1 MRFIPGNAQH
11 IGKRGQQQD
20 SMGFSDPTDTAFVAH
35 GGFLA
40 VLADGMGGMADGSL
54 ASRTA
59 VSKFLSSYMAKP
71 EPESIPDALLRAL
84 RQANE
89 AVLDL
94 ASQRGLTEEMG
105 TTLVAAVA
113 GERSLYWISA
123 GDSRAYLIRRDLL
136 TQLTIDHVFANQLNR
151 DVVSGRLSRAE
162 ALAQPGRDD
171 LTSYLG
177 KTDLTEIDRNIKQ
190 FPLEAGDR
198 VILCSDGAYKNLSEP
213 ELLKAAIG
221 SPQQACESLISSVL
235 QKQAPRQ
242 DNVTVLAIDCQ
253 PATERLVDRAAG
265 LIWRRA
271 PFAAAALLAIM
282 AAGAAVWQWT
292 GRPASGGASTQ
303 ANHSQGEG
311 QGEAQPSGSKAD
323 QTDSPA
329 GGGRDDNANRHAKHN
344 KNGNRNEGA
353 APEAPRDGGNSSQP
367 RDQLQDAQPRDKPP
381 QDKPKQGTPQTPSAD
396 DAPPSQSPP
405 TPTGSRNQQPDQK
418 PPSKGGNSSDALKKL
433 LEKGINR
440 VTGRKT
446 TSVML
451 VGLRRGEIVQMRP
464 EVAR

>member
-123 GDSRAYLIRRDLL
+123 GDSRAYLIRHGQL

-213 ELLKAAIG
+213 ELVKAAIG
-221 SPQQACESLISSVL
+221 TPQQACENLISSVL
-235 QKQAPRQ
+235 QKHAPRQ

-253 PATERLVDRAAG
+253 PPTERLLDRAAG
-265 LIWRRA
+265 LVWRRA
-271 PFAAAALLAIM
+271 PLAAAALLVIM
-282 AAGAAVWQWT
+282 AACAGVWQWARRT
-292 GRPASGGASTQ
+292 DSGGASTQ
-303 ANHSQGEG
+303 ANHSQRQG
-311 QGEAQPSGSKAD
+311 QGEDQHTGSKTD
-323 QTDSPA
+323 QTGGLA
-329 GGGRDDNANRHAKHN
+329 GSGAQDESANRHGKRN
-344 KNGNRNEGA
+344 KNGNHNEGA
-353 APEAPRDGGNSSQP
+353 ASQAPRDDGDSSQP

-381 QDKPKQGTPQTPSAD
+381 QAKPKQDAPQTPSAG
-396 DAPPSQSPP
+396 DAPPSQDPP
-405 TPTGSRNQQPDQK
+405 TPPDSPNQQPDQK
-418 PPSKGGNSSDALKKL
+418 PPSKGGNSGDSLKKL

-440 VTGRKT
+440 VT
-446 TSVML
+446 
-451 VGLRRGEIVQMRP
+451 RRETHSAAPAVP
-464 EVAR
+464 